1 MWWGKDKSGNS
12 DVEEGCLEKTDS
24 FLGPF
29 FEVLNQQVGWDFG
42 EIEAFRVWSLK
53 KILLED
59 SPAFRIGSAI
69 AFIEVVT
76 ATSYDTV

>member
-1 MWWGKDKSGNS
+1 MWWGKDESGNS

-29 FEVLNQQVGWDFG
+29 FEVLNQQAGWDFG

-59 SPAFRIGSAI
+59 SPAFRL
-69 AFIEVVT
+69 ELVQL
-76 ATSYDTV
+76 